1 MWRNNALHLLPIR
14 LLNNKFYK
22 LMPGLQISIKAEGTQ
37 GRIDIIGNISEWNQ
51 NNAIDFRERCQAVK
65 DAGATSCHVYIMTN
79 GGDCFQANE
88 IYNILVE
95 LFGEYTGEGG
105 AIVASAGT
113 YLAVKATNFTM
124 AKNGQFMV
132 HKPSGYVGGDE
143 TEMENYLKLL
153 KNMTTS
159 YYETYKAKL
168 KKSEADFKVKW
179 DGGDFWMTAQEA
191 KDWGFITDIKEPVKV
206 TKALADSIKASG
218 SPLNFSPEDIISNQN
233 KDNEMNLQAI
243 ATVLGLAATATEPEI
258 TARIAENAQKAKDYD
273 ALKAAIELKDRTE
286 KADKIKAALDKAEK
300 EHRITADTRAN
311 WQTMLEANYETT
323 IKVLDAVQVVEALS
337 NGIITSQDG
346 KGATYNGKTYE
357 QLEAENPSLLAQLAE
372 TKPEVFG
379 ALFDDWK
386 NRKGIN

>member
-1 MWRNNALHLLPIR
+1 
-14 LLNNKFYK
+14 
-22 LMPGLQISIKAEGTQ
+22 MPGLQISIKAEGTQ
-37 GRIDIIGNISEWNQ
+37 GRVAIIGNISEWNQ

-113 YLAVKATNFTM
+113 YLAVKASNFTM

-168 KKSEADFKVKW
+168 KKPEADFKAKW

-191 KDWGFITDIKEPVKV
+191 KDWGFITDIKEPVKI
-206 TKALADSIKASG
+206 TKALADSIKAIG
-218 SPLNFSPEDIISNQN
+218 SPLNFSPEDIINSQSNIE
-233 KDNEMNLQAI
+233 KEMNLQAI
-243 ATVLGLAATATEPEI
+243 ALTLGLDANASEADI
-258 TARIAENAQKAKDYD
+258 TARIAANAKKAADYD
-273 ALKAAIELKDRTE
+273 ALVAATAQKEKTE
-286 KADKIKAALDKAEK
+286 KADKIKATLDKAEK
-300 EHRITADTRAN
+300 EHRIKADTRAN
-311 WQTMLEANYETT
+311 WQSMLEANYETT
-323 IKVLDAVQVVEALS
+323 LKVLDSIQAVEKLS
-337 NGIITSQDG
+337 TEIIASADG
-346 KGATYNGKTYE
+346 LGKTYQGKTFE
-357 QLEAENPSLLAQLAE
+357 QLQDENPDALEALMNENKAAYD
-372 TKPEVFG
+372 
-379 ALFDDWK
+379 ALFADYK
-386 NRKGIN
+386 TRNKIK